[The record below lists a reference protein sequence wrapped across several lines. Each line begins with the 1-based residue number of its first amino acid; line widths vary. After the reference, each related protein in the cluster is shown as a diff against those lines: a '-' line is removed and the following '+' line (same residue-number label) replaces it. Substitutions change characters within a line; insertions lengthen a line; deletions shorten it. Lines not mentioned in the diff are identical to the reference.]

1 MQYKPLLCFIQILF
15 FFPFVCLCQLEIDFK
30 LLYPQAEVKLLA
42 NISKFIGKVKTL
54 LEEDTGY
61 GDEGIS
67 IKKCRKKGFCS
78 EEYLNATVLR
88 FHDNVSEI
96 VAVI

>member
-1 MQYKPLLCFIQILF
+1 
-15 FFPFVCLCQLEIDFK
+15 LCQLEIDFK
-30 LLYPQAEVKLLA
+30 LLNPQAEVLLA

-67 IKKCRKKGFCS
+67 IKKYCKKGFCS
-78 EEYLNATVLR
+78 VEYLNANVLR
-88 FHDNVSEI
+88 FHDSVSEI